1 MSGRGGG
8 LARDGGRG
16 QRGKKEG
23 RTWFGCRVDRC
34 APSSVDC
41 LAKRG
46 GLKSRPYRN
55 LKKEGEEKR
64 TGLKTRHYARWS
76 ETKDP
81 KKEGELKFRPYTER
95 GKCGGHGLVAEWIVA
110 R

>member
-1 MSGRGGG
+1 
-8 LARDGGRG
+8 L
-16 QRGKKEG
+16 
-23 RTWFGCRVDRC
+23 
-34 APSSVDC
+34 PSEE
-41 LAKRG
+41 G

-76 ETKDP
+76 ETKDS
-81 KKEGELKFRPYTER
+81 KKEGELPFGFAQGKKFRPNTER
-95 GKCGGHGLVAEWIVA
+95 GKCGEHGLVAEWIVA